1 MKKTKVLV
9 VENEPLI
16 ALDVKMNLEK
26 LGYEVI
32 GSAVSYQEA
41 LTKAYESKPDIA
53 LMDINLDGN
62 KDGIQAAKAL
72 KAHYDI
78 PVVFLT
84 SLSELDT
91 IHRAK
96 ESDPFGYIIKPF
108 KQDDLRSTIE
118 IALYNHY
125 KTANL
130 QENLDKITTAMNVLE
145 MPVVI
150 LNDTGMI
157 DYINSQTE
165 KITGWKK
172 EDKKGA
178 SVNQLLTIK
187 GLPAWNYIEMQDNES
202 GNDRK
207 INHFE
212 EAFIKPRT
220 GQPIPVHG
228 QVSFFH
234 TPETGAS
241 GFVITLFTVPNGNTG
256 KNIDHEQEENL
267 DLTGHFVDEYFF
279 LKDKSSLYR
288 IHIDQINYIEALG
301 NYVKVNT
308 GKKSYTALI
317 PLKDIEKALPPH
329 KFFRIHRSY
338 IVSVDKITAIH
349 SSELEVGEATLPIGK
364 TFKDELLKK
373 IQVI

>member
-1 MKKTKVLV
+1 MSKIKVLV

-16 ALDVKMNLEK
+16 ALDVKMSLEK

-32 GSAVSYQEA
+32 ASVASYQDA
-41 LTKAYESKPDIA
+41 LAKAYELKPDLA

-72 KAHYDI
+72 KDHYNI

-84 SLSELDT
+84 SLREFET

-108 KQDDLRSTIE
+108 KTDDLHSSIE
-118 IALYNHY
+118 IALYNHN
-125 KTANL
+125 KTTNL
-130 QENLDKITTAMNVLE
+130 QGNLDKFTTAMGLLE
-145 MPVVI
+145 MPVII
-150 LNDTGMI
+150 LNEDGMI
-157 DYINSQTE
+157 DYINGQVE
-165 KITGWKK
+165 QITGWRK
-172 EDKKGA
+172 DNKKGA
-178 SVNQLLTIK
+178 TVNQLLTINNM
-187 GLPAWNYIEMQDNES
+187 PAWIVIEKWSQFNENS
-202 GNDRK
+202 HLD
-207 INHFE
+207 FDSDS
-212 EAFIKPRT
+212 FLLPRT
-220 GQPIPVHG
+220 GKPIPVKG
-228 QVSFFH
+228 QILFFH
-234 TPETGAS
+234 TPETGVS
-241 GFVITLFTVPNGNTG
+241 GYFITLVTEHALKGNESANQAAVPEIEVSG
-256 KNIDHEQEENL
+256 QV
-267 DLTGHFVDEYFF
+267 VDDYFF

-308 GKKSYTALI
+308 GKKTYTALM
-317 PLKDIEKALPPH
+317 PLKEIEQMLPPH

-338 IVSVDKITAIH
+338 IVAVDKITAIH
-349 SSELEVGEATLPIGK
+349 ASELQVADATLPIGK

>member
-1 MKKTKVLV
+1 MSKIKVLV

-16 ALDVKMNLEK
+16 ALDVKMSLEK

-32 GSAVSYQEA
+32 ASVGSYQDA
-41 LTKAYESKPDIA
+41 LSKAYEMKPDLA

-72 KAHYDI
+72 KDHYNI

-84 SLSELDT
+84 SLREFET

-108 KQDDLRSTIE
+108 KTDDLHSSIE
-118 IALYNHY
+118 IALYNHN
-125 KTANL
+125 KTTNL
-130 QENLDKITTAMNVLE
+130 QGNLDKFTTAMGLLE
-145 MPVVI
+145 MPVII
-150 LNDTGMI
+150 LNENGMI
-157 DYINSQTE
+157 DYINGQVE
-165 KITGWKK
+165 QITGWRK
-172 EDKKGA
+172 DNKKGA
-178 SVNQLLTIK
+178 SINQLLTINN
-187 GLPAWNYIEMQDNES
+187 LPAWIAIEKWSQYNENS
-202 GNDRK
+202 HLDFAANS
-207 INHFE
+207 FLL
-212 EAFIKPRT
+212 PRT
-220 GQPIPVHG
+220 GKPIPIKG
-228 QVSFFH
+228 QALFFH
-234 TPETGAS
+234 TPETGVS
-241 GFVITLFTVPNGNTG
+241 GYFITLVPESASKDAKSASPTAVPEIEISG
-256 KNIDHEQEENL
+256 QV
-267 DLTGHFVDEYFF
+267 VDDYFF

-308 GKKSYTALI
+308 GKKTYTALM
-317 PLKDIEKALPPH
+317 PLKEIEQMLPPH

-338 IVSVDKITAIH
+338 IVAVDKITAIH
-349 SSELEVGEATLPIGK
+349 ASELQVAEATLPIGK

>member
-1 MKKTKVLV
+1 MKKSRILI

-16 ALDVKMNLEK
+16 AMDVKMSLEK

-32 GSAVSYQEA
+32 GSAATYQEA
-41 LTKAYESKPDIA
+41 LAKAYENKPDIA

-62 KDGIQAAKAL
+62 KDGIQAAKVL

-84 SLSELDT
+84 SLTEVDT
-91 IHRAK
+91 IKRAL
-96 ESDPFGYIIKPF
+96 ESEPFGYLIKPF
-108 KQDDLRSTIE
+108 KQDDLRSSIE

-130 QENLDKITTAMNVLE
+130 QSNLDKITNAMNVLE
-145 MPVVI
+145 MPLVI
-150 LNDTGMI
+150 LNETGMI
-157 DYINSQTE
+157 EYINNQMERIS
-165 KITGWKK
+165 GWRK

-178 SVNQLLTIK
+178 SINKLLTINE
-187 GLPAWNYIEMQDNES
+187 LPAWNYIEMQDDGLN
-202 GNDRK
+202 RK
-207 INHFE
+207 VHHFDI
-212 EAFIKPRT
+212 ATLVPRT
-220 GQPIPVHG
+220 GVPRPMKG
-228 QVSFFH
+228 QLSFFH
-234 TPETGAS
+234 TPETGVS
-241 GFVITLFTVPNGNTG
+241 GYVITLINPETDKPMDAGTESAPNV
-256 KNIDHEQEENL
+256 
-267 DLTGHFVDEYFF
+267 DLTGQFVDDYFF

-317 PLKDIEKALPPH
+317 PLKDIEKLLPAH

-349 SSELEVGEATLPIGK
+349 ASELEIGDTTLPIGK
-364 TFKDELLKK
+364 TFKDDLLKK